1 VTRFLIYDK
10 VDQVLKA
17 IDLGAVPAQMMKAT
31 ISCFSACQAIKS
43 GMSKNPLL
51 GLLSLISFWA
61 WQY

>member
-1 VTRFLIYDK
+1 
-10 VDQVLKA
+10 LKA
-17 IDLGAVPAQMMKAT
+17 IDLGAVPTQMMKAT

-43 GMSKNPLL
+43 GMSKNPPL